1 VSDSS
6 SAVKVTDR
14 VYWVGAI
21 DWELR
26 DFHGYSVA
34 RGSTYNSYL
43 VLAEKITLIDTVKA
57 PFFDQMLARIASVID
72 PAKVAY
78 VIANHAEMDHSG
90 ALPQVLERLKPERVI
105 ASTAGVKTL
114 ADHFHLAQ
122 AITGVKDGETLSL
135 GNATLSF
142 VAAPMLH
149 WPESMLTYLA
159 EDRLLF
165 SNDAFGMHLASSKR
179 FADEIPEWLLDYE
192 ASRYFANILL
202 PYSPLVTKLLD
213 KVAKLGIAIDIIAPS
228 HGPIWRADIGRIAS
242 RYATWAAGPPT
253 EKAVIVYDTMWHSTE
268 LMAHAIAE
276 GVAAGGGTASVMPL
290 KGSHR
295 SDVAQEMLG
304 AGALLVGS
312 PTLNNGMLPA
322 VADVLTYLK
331 GLKPRVG
338 FGAAFGSYGWSGEAP
353 AQMEE
358 VLRAMNLE
366 LVQEPLKVR
375 YVPDQA
381 ALAQCF
387 ALGQRVAERLR
398 SQAAQAG
405 S

>member
-1 VSDSS
+1 MSDSF

-26 DFHGYSVA
+26 DFHGYSVQ
-34 RGSTYNSYL
+34 RGSTYNAYL
-43 VLAEKITLIDTVKA
+43 VLAEKIALIDTVKA
-57 PFFDQMLARIASVID
+57 PFADQMLARIASVVD

-90 ALPQVLERLKPERVI
+90 ALPQVIERLKPEKVI
-105 ASTAGVKTL
+105 SSNAGVKTL
-114 ADHFHLAQ
+114 AAHFHLGQ
-122 AITGVKDGETLSL
+122 VVTGVKDGETLSL
-135 GNATLSF
+135 GNAALSF
-142 VAAPMLH
+142 VTAPMLH

-165 SNDAFGMHLASSKR
+165 SNDAFGMHLASGKR
-179 FADEIPEWLLDYE
+179 FADEIPEWILNYE

-202 PYSPLVTKLLD
+202 PYSALVTKLLD

-228 HGPIWRADIGRIAS
+228 HGPIWRADIGWIAG
-242 RYATWAAGPPT
+242 RYVTWAAGPST

-276 GVAAGGGTASVMPL
+276 GMAAGGATASVMPL

-295 SDVAQEMLG
+295 SDAAQEMLG

-338 FGAAFGSYGWSGEAP
+338 LGAAFGSYGWSGEAP
-353 AQMEE
+353 AQIEE
-358 VLRAMNLE
+358 ALRAMNVE

-381 ALAQCF
+381 ALAECF
-387 ALGQRVAERLR
+387 ALGRQVAERLK
-398 SQAAQAG
+398 SQTPPAG